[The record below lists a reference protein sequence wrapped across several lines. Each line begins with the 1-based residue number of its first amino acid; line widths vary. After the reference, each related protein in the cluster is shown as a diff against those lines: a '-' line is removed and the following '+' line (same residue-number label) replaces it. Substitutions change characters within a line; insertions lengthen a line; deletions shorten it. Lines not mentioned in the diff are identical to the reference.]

1 MQGSGNLQYVYV
13 ALTLYV
19 QVWMWRTHCGEC
31 VCGEGSGEPG
41 AGSMLLYML
50 HAVQVV
56 PRLTNIQVLYE
67 TTWLDAHY

>member
-1 MQGSGNLQYVYV
+1 MAHTLQG
-13 ALTLYV
+13 
-19 QVWMWRTHCGEC
+19 MC
-31 VCGEGSGEPG
+31 VCGGGAGEPG

-67 TTWLDAHY
+67 TTYIWLDAHY